1 MIKYVFFD
9 LDGTI
14 TEPADGITSSAR
26 YALEQFGIKVKSNT
40 ELLAFIG
47 PPLQDSFKNFYGM
60 DEKMAFEAVKIYRKH
75 YLENGIFKCSLY
87 PNIVTLLRKLK
98 ELGYILVVATSK
110 PQPYAIDILKHF
122 NILDYFTFV
131 SGASLDTKRSKKED
145 IIKYAMENLNIKDS
159 SQIIMIGDRKFDV
172 IGARKHNIDCIGV
185 LYGYGNLQEFLDE
198 NCKYIV
204 KDVLDILNIL
214 K

>member
-1 MIKYVFFD
+1 
-9 LDGTI
+9 
-14 TEPADGITSSAR
+14 
-26 YALEQFGIKVKSNT
+26 
-40 ELLAFIG
+40 
-47 PPLQDSFKNFYGM
+47 M
-60 DEKMAFEAVKIYRKH
+60 D
-75 YLENGIFKCSLY
+75 
-87 PNIVTLLRKLK
+87 
-98 ELGYILVVATSK
+98 
-110 PQPYAIDILKHF
+110 
-122 NILDYFTFV
+122 
-131 SGASLDTKRSKKED
+131 
-145 IIKYAMENLNIKDS
+145 NLNIKDS